1 MASRDVL
8 VRLRADVSDFVAKSQ
23 LAKAAVKDL
32 HNEIDKSNDRTA
44 WLAQGILA
52 LTPAVTRLGAGAVP
66 VLSGMATQ
74 MMLTVAA
81 AGTAALAFNGVGDAL
96 TALNDYQLAPTEAN
110 LAKLNETMA
119 KIGPSG
125 QALVEY
131 LDSLGPA
138 LATISNSAREGMF
151 PGVIDGIEQFMELAP
166 RFNVIVREI
175 GEGLGQLT
183 SEAGAGLSSERFDGF
198 FDYLET
204 RAKPILVEMGR
215 TLGNFTDGL
224 LNMLVAFDP
233 LTAGF
238 SSGLLEMSRS
248 FVAWSEGLAG
258 SNGFQEFVEYV
269 QSAGP
274 DTLDFL
280 GSLVMMLVELAEAAA
295 PIGAAMLPV
304 LTAVLDVIGDLA
316 NTPLGP
322 LVIGFLSLTAA
333 WGRLNAVM
341 QITGSGA
348 MAKATKGIRDNA
360 SAARAAVPSFQQ
372 LGNAMAFSMTRT
384 DALVK
389 SSFSYSQAAN
399 KSAFAALQARTA
411 VQNFG
416 RTAAPVAGQ
425 LGLLAVAMS
434 SVDDEMGLTN
444 TTSLALA
451 GSLWGGLGVALG
463 ATAGFIL
470 DAEKRTGD
478 FEDGLRRLN
487 ETANGTD
494 LSALDAQI
502 KEATEQLAQ
511 LQADAEDIK
520 TTTGIG
526 DFFGDAAIAG
536 LEWNGV
542 DAAAERAEEQAVAL
556 EKAKQA
562 RAELS
567 EEERKAALAQQAL
580 TAASEAT
587 YNNYLAE
594 TAALEANIAAM
605 REKRAE
611 ALRGLNAELDYKA
624 SLLDAKDAL
633 EENGKT
639 VNENTRAG
647 QANLRAL
654 YGMAAGF
661 NAQSDAAK
669 DSAGEVR
676 AARKQFVDMAVAMG
690 MGEDKARDLAR
701 ELYELPAKVPIEIG
715 VDDATARARIAALK
729 SELNSIEDE
738 DVYINVRKVN
748 ASGFGP
754 QAVTAK
760 AEGDVKNAHQPEIA
774 QGGAWRV
781 WAEPETQGESYI
793 PHANDYRRPRA
804 KGILEQT
811 ARMFGGQV
819 QWYAEGGMTRKGDKS
834 KREFAFMDNTSAL
847 EAAIET
853 LTYSLENQT
862 AAAEATKNA
871 LDESTATVKMWA
883 DKMGQAGQNTLSQF
897 GLDLFDRPSS
907 PWAQGGG
914 ALFNLGKTNAG
925 LEQRI
930 DLQQQLGDLGLS
942 GDALSELLKG
952 TNADIL
958 GMIQRGEIGQ
968 YAAAF
973 AQYQSLSGA
982 ASAQAGQLAYGGDY
996 AAAEAAQQRDF
1007 ALNQQQ
1013 LAAVQSVEAAIGT
1026 LQAGIDN
1033 VGSGI
1038 GQLVANGPERTG
1050 DAVGRAVRGWG
1061 DEAARRRRGE
1071 WSTR

>member
-1 MASRDVL
+1 MPQSRDVL

-274 DTLDFL
+274 DALDFL
-280 GSLVMMLVELAEAAA
+280 GSLIMVMVELAEAAA
-295 PIGAAMLPV
+295 PVGAVLLPMLTG
-304 LTAVLDVIGDLA
+304 LLDVIGDLA

-322 LVIGFLSLTAA
+322 ATIALLAYTSAV
-333 WGRLNAVM
+333 GRLSALS
-341 QITGSGA
+341 QITGAGVVG
-348 MAKATKGIRDNA
+348 KLTKGVRDNA
-360 SAARAAVPSFQQ
+360 TATRAAIPTLRQFGSAAAF
-372 LGNAMAFSMTRT
+372 AMTST
-384 DALVK
+384 DALAK
-389 SSFSYSQAAN
+389 SSMSYSQKAN
-399 KSAFAALQARTA
+399 QSAVAALRARGA

-416 RTAAPVAGQ
+416 RAAAPVAGQ
-425 LGLLAVAMS
+425 VGLLAVAMS

-451 GSLWGGLGVALG
+451 GSLAGPWGAAAGASVGLMMDMRAGADE
-463 ATAGFIL
+463 ATAGLKGL
-470 DAEKRTGD
+470 DEAINSGRI
-478 FEDGLRRLN
+478 EDVNAR
-487 ETANGTD
+487 
-494 LSALDAQI
+494 
-502 KEATEQLAQ
+502 LAQ
-511 LQADAEDIK
+511 MREELADFGRTD
-520 TTTGIG
+520 GFR
-526 DFFGDAAIAG
+526 DWFGDVSGDLFTGGAG
-536 LEWNGV
+536 VGISEV
-542 DAAAERAEEQAVAL
+542 YAEEIKLA
-556 EKAKQA
+556 E
-562 RAELS
+562 AELVKLKNA
-567 EEERKAALAQQAL
+567 RQDAFDDK
-580 TAASEAT
+580 AT
-587 YNNYLAE
+587 YNNLMAE

-605 REKRAE
+605 RDKRAE
-611 ALRGLNAELDYKA
+611 ALRGVNAELDYKA

-633 EENGKT
+633 KENGKT

-701 ELYELPAKVPIEIG
+701 ELYELPANVPIKIG
-715 VDDATARARIAALK
+715 VDDETARARIRAVKA
-729 SELNSIEDE
+729 ELESIKDE
-738 DVYINVRKVN
+738 DVYINVRRVN
-748 ASGFGP
+748 AGGMGP
-754 QAVTAK
+754 QVVTEQAD
-760 AEGDVKNAHQPEIA
+760 GDFKNAHQPEIA

-847 EAAIET
+847 EAAIEV

-897 GLDLFDRPSS
+897 GLNLFDRPSS

-914 ALFNLGKTNAG
+914 ALFNLGNANAG

-930 DLQQQLGDLGLS
+930 GLQQQLGDLGLS

-982 ASAQAGQLAYGGDY
+982 ASTQAGQLAYGSEY
-996 AAAEAAQQRDF
+996 IAAQE
-1007 ALNQQQ
+1007 LQQQ
-1013 LAAVQSVEAAIGT
+1013 EFVAYQKQLNATQAVSAAIGS
-1026 LQAGIDN
+1026 LEARIDN
-1033 VGSGI
+1033 MADGVGRLAST
-1038 GQLVANGPERTG
+1038 GPERTG
-1050 DAVGRAVRGWG
+1050 ERVAVALRGWG
-1061 DEAARRRRGE
+1061 DAAARRRRGE
-1071 WSTR
+1071 WSQA